1 MTMMRLRLGL
11 LVDDLA
17 FRFKTSN
24 TRVSQIWI
32 TGIKL
37 LSKELQYLILWPLEG
52 QTFATLPECF
62 KKSYPKVRT
71 IIDCTEVVLETPSS
85 LEVQALLW
93 RGYKHHCTFKFL
105 VAITPNGAV
114 SWVSPCY
121 VGRSTDIYIVRDLGF
136 LDILEPYV
144 TVTAHCGFKINSDLT
159 FHRCFLAIPPSPAK
173 GNQMTSSD
181 IRETSKVANVRI
193 FVEKAIAR
201 IKWF

>member
-1 MTMMRLRLGL
+1 MDQ
-11 LVDDLA
+11 VDIKRVGIFDNLA
-17 FRFKTSN
+17 FKRSN
-24 TRVSQIWI
+24 
-32 TGIKL
+32 
-37 LSKELQYLILWPLEG
+37 
-52 QTFATLPECF
+52 FATLPECF

-71 IIDCTEVVLETPSS
+71 IIDCTEVFLETPSS

-93 RGYKHHCTFKFL
+93 SEYKHHCTFKFL

-121 VGRSTDIYIVRDLGF
+121 GGRTTDIYIVQDSGF
-136 LDILEPYV
+136 LDILKPYD
-144 TVTAHCGFKINSDLT
+144 TVMADCGFKIKSDLT
-159 FHRCFLAIPPSPAK
+159 FHRCFLAIPPSAAK

-201 IKWF
+201 IKWFGILKTKLPLLEMSLLDDTVICCCSLVNFLPH

>member
-1 MTMMRLRLGL
+1 MMRLRLEL

-32 TGIKL
+32 TWIKL
-37 LSKELQYLILWPLEG
+37 LSRVGIFHNLAFERSN
-52 QTFATLPECF
+52 FAMLPECF

-71 IIDCTEVVLETPSS
+71 IIDCTEVFLETPSS

-93 RGYKHHCTFKFL
+93 SEYKHHSTFKFL

-121 VGRSTDIYIVRDLGF
+121 GGRTTDIYIVQDSGF
-136 LDILEPYV
+136 LDILEPYN
-144 TVTAHCGFKINSDLT
+144 TVMADCGFFSNST
-159 FHRCFLAIPPSPAK
+159 KC
-173 GNQMTSSD
+173 
-181 IRETSKVANVRI
+181 SKRKSND
-193 FVEKAIAR
+193 
-201 IKWF
+201 